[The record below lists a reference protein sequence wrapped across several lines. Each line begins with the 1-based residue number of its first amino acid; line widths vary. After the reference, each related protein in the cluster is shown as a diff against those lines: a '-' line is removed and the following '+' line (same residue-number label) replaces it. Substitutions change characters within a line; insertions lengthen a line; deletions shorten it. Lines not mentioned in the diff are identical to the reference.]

1 MDQAGAIQV
10 TLLNGVEVRRAGQSL
25 PLGPPQRRAVLCAL
39 ALQRR
44 HWVSP
49 ARLLDSLYDEAPP
62 ASGIGV
68 IQTYISALRRVLE
81 PERAPRTPPAL
92 LLSGHGGY
100 QLRIDDEQIDVGVF
114 DRLVADAAQARRSA
128 EWERAE
134 RFYSEALALYSGE
147 PLAGVPGPFA
157 EMQRVALSERRLAV
171 LEDSL
176 DLAVLCGR
184 FDDAID
190 SLRGLT
196 AQHPLRERPRAV
208 LMRALSERGRRSE
221 ALDVYRDTRRVLV
234 DQLGVEPGAE
244 LRRLH
249 EQILTG
255 AEPVDRPRRT
265 VTVKDMKEP
274 APEDDSALPLVFD
287 RERELARIAACV
299 RRAAAGVGALVVIT
313 GRPGHGKTQ
322 LLNEVARQHPSA
334 LRMGLTAAA
343 GKEDLTGRLLERLD
357 DHDGADDDKALAA
370 RLYRALA
377 RKSAARPLLILI
389 DDATRMDDRSARVMV
404 SVAPR
409 LHDLAVL
416 IVLTLDERSWD
427 KQSLDLHG
435 RLEPLAAAVLRPGGL
450 SAAGIAG
457 LYERRVGLPCPPEFA
472 TDILHASGEI
482 PLVAGA
488 LITDLATLRITTRV
502 PDRLPEGCYSRAIQR
517 QLSRYSAE
525 GVRTLRALA
534 VLQEFHPTVEI
545 LAAACDEPVAAMRH
559 RCELL
564 AALGLLAVVDPPE
577 FRHPLIANT
586 IRWLCPAEDAAVFR
600 TAAAARAR
608 VAGYPARQVAAYL
621 AELTGAQYA
630 QWTVVLTDA
639 AEECLGHTMIPEA
652 THWLEAALRI
662 CTPDARDDLL
672 VRLGQLELWTNPAAA
687 RAHLEEALAGQR
699 ARSTA
704 PTALIPLAWTMAGRR
719 EAAAAMALMSEV
731 ITATQARDPLAASA
745 VRSSQWMVAALTPA
759 TWRDYIADLRAAHSD
774 DRITAAVLTLDDC
787 FSTRIGARTALHR
800 LSPEPLDLDA
810 ETLPKPL
817 LGLFT
822 HLTMWAGDLTTA
834 LHLTEQRNDQHFGA
848 IDTYRVIVRSEILI
862 RAGAYQQVLREI
874 GPVIGAIDD
883 ELIAPP
889 ATLVAQYAHA
899 LLGLGRVEEA
909 AQWLDRRT
917 TRANPETWEWTV
929 ITHIRAKL
937 SAARGATR
945 EAVAHFLDCG
955 RRTAAVGISNPAH
968 IPWRSSAALELVRS
982 GDRDRARELAAAEY
996 ALAQR
1001 WNAPSTL
1008 GRSMRAMALTAP
1020 GGTDVPLLERAV
1032 DLLRRAESPLELI
1045 PALLDLAQA
1054 CGAPERARQ
1063 LLREARMRTESI
1075 GAAGYLV
1082 PIEDLLTSLD
1092 PAPGS
1097 VPTGRGGSD

>member
-49 ARLLDSLYDEAPP
+49 TRLLDSLYDEAPP

-68 IQTYISALRRVLE
+68 IQTYISALRRIIE
-81 PERAPRTPPAL
+81 PDRAPRTAPAL

-100 QLRIDDEQIDVGVF
+100 QLRIDDEQLDVGVF
-114 DRLVADAAQARRSA
+114 DRLVADAARARRSGD
-128 EWERAE
+128 WERAE
-134 RFYSEALALYSGE
+134 LFYGEALALYSGE

-157 EMQRVALSERRLAV
+157 EMQRAALSERRLAV

-176 DLAVLCGR
+176 DVAVLCGR
-184 FDDAID
+184 LDAAID

-196 AQHPLRERPRAV
+196 AQYPLRERPRAV

-221 ALDVYRDTRRVLV
+221 ALDVYRDTRRALV

-244 LRRLH
+244 LRQLH

-255 AEPVDRPRRT
+255 DEPADRPRRV
-265 VTVKDMKEP
+265 VTVMDMKEP

-287 RERELARIAACV
+287 RERELARIAACA

-334 LRMGLTAAA
+334 LRMGLTSAS
-343 GKEDLTGRLLERLD
+343 GNEDLVGQLLERLD
-357 DHDGADDDKALAA
+357 DHDHITGDKAPAD
-370 RLYRALA
+370 RLYRAIA
-377 RKSAARPLLILI
+377 RKAAAQPLLILI
-389 DDATRMDDRSARVMV
+389 DDANRMDECSARAMM

-409 LHDLAVL
+409 LHDLPAL
-416 IVLTLDERSWD
+416 IILTLDERSWD

-457 LYERRVGLPCPPEFA
+457 LYERRVGLPCPPELA
-472 TDILHASGEI
+472 TDILHAAGEI

-488 LITDLATLRITTRV
+488 LITDLATLRIRTRV

-534 VLQEFHPTVEI
+534 VLQEFRPTVEI

-564 AALGLLAVVDPPE
+564 AALGLLTVPDPPE

-586 IRWLCPAEDAAVFR
+586 IRWLCPAEDAATFL

-621 AELTGAQYA
+621 AELTGTQYA

-639 AEECLGHTMIPEA
+639 AEECLGRNMIPEA

-687 RAHLEEALAGQR
+687 RAHLEDALAGQR
-699 ARSTA
+699 ARASA

-719 EAAAAMALMSEV
+719 EAAAAMTLISEV
-731 ITATQARDPLAASA
+731 IAETQARDPSAADA

-759 TWRDYIADLRAAHSD
+759 TWRDYIADLRAAQSE
-774 DRITAAVLTLDDC
+774 DRITTAILTLDDC
-787 FSTRIGARTALHR
+787 FGTRIDASTALHR
-800 LSPEPLDLDA
+800 LSPEPLDPED
-810 ETLPKPL
+810 ESLPEPL

-848 IDTYRVIVRSEILI
+848 IDTYRVIVRSEVLI

-874 GPVIGAIDD
+874 GPMIGAIDD

-899 LLGLGRVEEA
+899 LLALGRVEEA
-909 AQWLDRRT
+909 AEWLDRRT

-929 ITHIRAKL
+929 ITHIRAEL

-945 EAVAHFLDCG
+945 AAVAHFLDCG
-955 RRTAAVGISNPAH
+955 RRTAAIGISNPAH

-982 GDRDRARELAAAEY
+982 GDRVRARELAAAEF

-1001 WNAPSTL
+1001 WDVPSTL
-1008 GRSMRAMALTAP
+1008 GRSMRALASTAP
-1020 GGTDVPLLERAV
+1020 DGTDVPLLERAV
-1032 DLLRRAESPLELI
+1032 ELLRTAESPVELI
-1045 PALLDLAQA
+1045 AALRDLAQA
-1054 CGAPERARQ
+1054 CGEPERARQ
-1063 LLREARMRTESI
+1063 LLQEALALTESV
-1075 GAAGYLV
+1075 G
-1082 PIEDLLTSLD
+1082 
-1092 PAPGS
+1092 
-1097 VPTGRGGSD
+1097 